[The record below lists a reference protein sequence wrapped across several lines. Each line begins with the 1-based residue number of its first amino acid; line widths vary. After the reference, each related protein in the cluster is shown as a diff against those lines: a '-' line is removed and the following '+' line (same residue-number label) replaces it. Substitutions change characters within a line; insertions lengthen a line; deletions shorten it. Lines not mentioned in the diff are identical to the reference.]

1 MRLTLS
7 KNSPHFYKWIVLLLL
22 KIARAFLSKGIR
34 PLVIDSQ
41 KFTWYKRKCYQL
53 PEIAQKITLKHKSL
67 SLYDG
72 DIYNYLGLEDL
83 FDIAQQEKNVKLSED
98 TLLVVFAASSPLFIT
113 DGNLDSG
120 KLDMDIF

>member
-1 MRLTLS
+1 ML
-7 KNSPHFYKWIVLLLL
+7 
-22 KIARAFLSKGIR
+22 
-34 PLVIDSQ
+34 
-41 KFTWYKRKCYQL
+41 QL

-83 FDIAQQEKNVKLSED
+83 FDITQQEKKAKLSED

-120 KLDMDIF
+120 KLDMDIFNHVIRTILS